1 MHSCNSLRKFKND
14 SPFAFSPLSA
24 ASCRSAF
31 LPVALDKE
39 SVFMATP
46 TTFDS
51 GEEAFCGSETGG
63 VELWMTDTDRCMF
76 GFGDWF
82 GTTHGDWACPPRNMN
97 SSSGLSILRL
107 TGSLWKI

>member
-1 MHSCNSLRKFKND
+1 MHSCNSLRKFRND

-51 GEEAFCGSETGG
+51 GDEAFDGSEAAGRA
-63 VELWMTDTDRCMF
+63 ELLMTDTDLRMF

-82 GTTHGDWACPPRNMN
+82 GTTHDDWACPPRNMN
-97 SSSGLSILRL
+97 SSSGLSIFRL
-107 TGSLWKI
+107 TGSL